1 MSDDLPVVQ
10 SPVTVA
16 VSRDQTGALEARIR
30 AEVGARAALAIAR
43 PRDLDV
49 ARERLLRDCRRPA
62 FAESAEY
69 AVPRGGTTIRG
80 ASIRMAEAVA
90 RALGN
95 LDVQVVLVAE
105 DDERRIMEAVVCDL
119 ETNTV
124 WRQAFSVRRVVER
137 RRLPPGARAEDVVGQ
152 RVGADGQ
159 VLYLIRASEAD
170 LMMSQQAAASRVLR
184 GLILRIC
191 PGDILE
197 EAITTARET
206 RERGTNQ
213 DPAAA
218 RKRILD
224 AFAGIGVSASDL
236 KAHLGHP
243 LEQCSPAEIEAL
255 RGLYAAIRDGQTTWA
270 EATRQRD
277 APEAES
283 PAVQAAAERA
293 RAATSKSP
301 ASTAR
306 WAGLA
311 YLAPGRDREEIDAAA
326 RGAALAVGGASDPAA
341 WTEQQWRAAEDAVKA
356 IGHQKTGEV

>member
-10 SPVTVA
+10 APVQVA

-62 FAESAEY
+62 FAETAEY

-95 LDVQVVLVAE
+95 LDIQVVLVSE
-105 DDERRIMEAVVCDL
+105 DEERRVMEAVVCDL
-119 ETNTV
+119 ESNAV
-124 WRQAFSVRRVVER
+124 WRQAFSVRKAVER
-137 RRLPPGARAEDVVGQ
+137 RKLPPGARAEDVIGQ

-170 LMMSQQAAASRVLR
+170 LMMAQQAAASRVLR
-184 GLILRIC
+184 GLILRVC

-197 EAITTARET
+197 EAILVARET
-206 RERGTNQ
+206 RERGTAQ

-224 AFAGIGVSASDL
+224 AFASIGVSASDL

-243 LEQCSPAEIEAL
+243 LEQCSPQEIEAL
-255 RGLYAAIRDGQTTWA
+255 RGLYAAIRDGQTTWS
-270 EATRQRD
+270 EATRQ
-277 APEAES
+277 PEAQEAPS
-283 PAVQAAAERA
+283 TVVQAAAERA

-326 RGAALAVGGASDPAA
+326 RGAALAVGGASDQAA

-356 IGHQKTGEV
+356 LGPRQPGEA